1 MRYVIKGVLKMI
13 SSAELLNIAV
23 RSAKI
28 AGTIIN
34 KRIDTSKRVTY
45 KGIVDLVTDVDKLC
59 EQNIINTITRSFPE
73 HSILSEEI
81 GGIEKSSNYKWIID
95 PLDGTTNFF
104 HSYPFV
110 SVSIAVEYKGKII
123 VGVVYDPVKKE
134 LFHAVKGKGAFLNN
148 KKLHVSNV
156 KAVEQ
161 SLLSTGFPYDLR
173 TSTENNIENW
183 IKFIRKAQAVR
194 RDGSAALDLCYV
206 AAGRF
211 DGFWEMKLKP
221 WDVAAGFLIIQEA
234 GGMVTDF
241 KGNAYSIYTNH
252 IVASNAHLHRLLL
265 GVLNG

>member
-1 MRYVIKGVLKMI
+1 MI
-13 SSAELLNIAV
+13 SSAELLNTAI

-59 EQNIINTITRSFPE
+59 EQNIINTINRRFPE

-81 GGIEKSSNYKWIID
+81 GGIEKSGNYKWIVD

-148 KKLHVSNV
+148 KKIHVSKV
-156 KAVEQ
+156 KVIGQ

-173 TSTENNIENW
+173 TSSENNIENW
-183 IKFIRKAQAVR
+183 IKFIRQAQAVR

-221 WDVAAGFLIIQEA
+221 WDVAAGFLIIREA

-241 KGNAYSIYTNH
+241 KGSPYSIYTNH
-252 IVASNAHLHRLLL
+252 IVASNAFLHDLLL